1 MTNSDIIKT
10 QLIPGRFAAFSV
22 FGLGVLY
29 AIVTTLGL
37 ISLDSSDDPIGDPYF
52 TVMELLILLIAPCM
66 MISMAALHQVTVRE
80 KKIWSLTALIF
91 MILMTGITSGVHS
104 IILIVS
110 PQLDHSQLW
119 VQSVFRFEWPSV
131 VYALDILAWDWFFA
145 LSMLF
150 VVPVFRGNGYEK
162 IIRYLFLISGVL
174 SYAGLLGVYTGD
186 MNIRNIGIIGYGVIA
201 PTGFLFLGF
210 YFNRVNKRSDS

>member
-1 MTNSDIIKT
+1 MTKSDIIKT

-29 AIVTTLGL
+29 AIITTLGL
-37 ISLDSSDDPIGDPYF
+37 ISLDSSGDPIGDPYF
-52 TVMELLILLIAPCM
+52 TMMELLILFIAPCM
-66 MISMAALHQVTVRE
+66 MISMAALHQSTIRE

-104 IILIVS
+104 TILIVS

-145 LSMLF
+145 LSVLF
-150 VVPVFRGNGYEK
+150 AVPVFRGNGYEK
-162 IIRYLFLISGVL
+162 IIKYLFLISGVL

-201 PTGFLFLGF
+201 PIGFLFLGL
-210 YFNRVNKRSDS
+210 YFNRINNRS